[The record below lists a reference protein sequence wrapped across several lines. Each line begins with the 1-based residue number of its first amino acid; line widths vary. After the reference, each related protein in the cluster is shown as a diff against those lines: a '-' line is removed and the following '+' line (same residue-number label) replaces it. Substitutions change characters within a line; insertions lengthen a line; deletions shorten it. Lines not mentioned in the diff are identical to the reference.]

1 MQIFQLIPITLENNE
16 QDWLSST
23 PKEIVI
29 VRAVSEKS
37 AREIVNCATTTAAL
51 KTRKSQKSPLSPW
64 NTDKLSSCNLYH
76 GNEYNVE
83 GEEEILSPAWLQE
96 EWKVMYSNKE
106 NISLGL
112 LIPINKI
119 EAGLKN
125 KESDIEKFQW
135 YGKKLE
141 VILQVY
147 RKETCTVIQIDEEKL
162 LDFISMEISE
172 QRDFIQ
178 NILKKLN
185 SNV

>member
-1 MQIFQLIPITLENNE
+1 
-16 QDWLSST
+16 
-23 PKEIVI
+23 
-29 VRAVSEKS
+29 
-37 AREIVNCATTTAAL
+37 
-51 KTRKSQKSPLSPW
+51 
-64 NTDKLSSCNLYH
+64 
-76 GNEYNVE
+76 
-83 GEEEILSPAWLQE
+83 
-96 EWKVMYSNKE
+96 MYSNKE